1 METINSQIKE
11 NILFRIIEN
20 AIKGD
25 EEKLFSYANKFRKE
39 FIKDP
44 MFDEDTFR
52 KLIHNYLHPED
63 GNWATMDKYR
73 RMDVYVKKRERINS
87 FKDLKDGW
95 DGRGAIAISTNAI
108 KNAHSI
114 LDLYEEYELDISKWS
129 FHPGVNGEVLICYK
143 GDNAQA
149 TFLIYDSEF
158 TYFIEHM
165 DEYIKGNDGVTFNEY
180 QVFTLM
186 RYVEDKKMGKPK

>member
-11 NILFRIIEN
+11 NILFRIIES

-129 FHPGVNGEVLICYK
+129 FHPGVNGEVLICYN
-143 GDNAQA
+143 GNNAQS

>member
-11 NILFRIIEN
+11 NILFRIIES

>member
-25 EEKLFSYANKFRKE
+25 EEKLFAYANKFRKE
-39 FIKDP
+39 FIEEP
-44 MFDEDTFR
+44 MFDEKTFR

-63 GNWATMDKYR
+63 GNWATMDKYQR
-73 RMDVYVKKRERINS
+73 IDAYVKKRERINS
-87 FKDLKDGW
+87 FKDLKVGW
-95 DGRGAIAISTNAI
+95 DGRGAINISTNAI

-114 LDLYEEYELDISKWS
+114 IDLYEEFELDISKWS

-143 GDNAQA
+143 GDNAQSN
-149 TFLIYDSEF
+149 FLIFDSEF

>member
-11 NILFRIIEN
+11 NILFRIIES

-186 RYVEDKKMGKPK
+186 RYVEDKKMGKPE